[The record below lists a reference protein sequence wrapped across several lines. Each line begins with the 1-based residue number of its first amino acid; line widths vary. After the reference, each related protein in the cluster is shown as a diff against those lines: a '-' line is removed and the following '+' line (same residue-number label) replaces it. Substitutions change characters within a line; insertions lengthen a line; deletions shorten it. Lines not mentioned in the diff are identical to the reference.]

1 MENKDYGIVIQAV
14 GPIIDVRFY
23 DYQLPSLLTA
33 LRIPL
38 NENEDLIVEIQQYVG
53 DDTAR
58 CVAMGPTDGIVRGM
72 KAYDTHAPISVPV
85 GNVTLG
91 RVFNV
96 LGNPLLTD
104 YAPITLPTYSGVWF
118 AVIGITRVLQY
129 RPNPQI
135 LCFSIPFPNRRLPYY
150 V

>member
-23 DYQLPSLLTA
+23 DYQLPALLTA
-33 LRIPL
+33 LKIPL
-38 NENEDLIVEIQQYVG
+38 NEKEDLIVEIQQYVG

-85 GNVTLG
+85 GDVTLG

-96 LGNPLLTD
+96 LGE
-104 YAPITLPTYSGVWF
+104 PIDGGDVKCFENVTKLPIHSF
-118 AVIGITRVLQY
+118 AD
-129 RPNPQI
+129 I
-135 LCFSIPFPNRRLPYY
+135 LFIR
-150 V
+150 